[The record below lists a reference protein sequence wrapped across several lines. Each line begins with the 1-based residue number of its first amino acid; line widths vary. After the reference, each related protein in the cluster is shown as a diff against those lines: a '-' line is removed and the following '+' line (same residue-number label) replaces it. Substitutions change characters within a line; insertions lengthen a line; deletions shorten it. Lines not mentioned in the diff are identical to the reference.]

1 MEKLWSRELLKA
13 EKNMSKNFLKT
24 NKSCHAKITK
34 PRVSSMVNIR
44 KTTYKLVSKSATCF
58 PQKEK
63 RNERKERDTHTYNL
77 KAVGQKDYLKKAKK
91 IDS

>member
-1 MEKLWSRELLKA
+1 
-13 EKNMSKNFLKT
+13 
-24 NKSCHAKITK
+24 
-34 PRVSSMVNIR
+34 MVNIR

-91 IDS
+91 IDN

>member
-1 MEKLWSRELLKA
+1 
-13 EKNMSKNFLKT
+13 
-24 NKSCHAKITK
+24 
-34 PRVSSMVNIR
+34 MVNKR
-44 KTTYKLVSKSATCF
+44 KTTYKLMSKSATCF

-63 RNERKERDTHTYNL
+63 MKERKRDTHTYNR

>member
-1 MEKLWSRELLKA
+1 
-13 EKNMSKNFLKT
+13 
-24 NKSCHAKITK
+24 
-34 PRVSSMVNIR
+34 MVNTR
-44 KTTYKLVSKSATCF
+44 KTTYKLMSKSATCF

-63 RNERKERDTHTYNL
+63 NKWKERKRDTYTYNL